1 MSKESYARGFCK
13 AAAEAGVDPVA
24 LMKFAQ
30 DTRNPAVANQGSI
43 NKSLEELR
51 AFGDWA
57 NKQPSAIISTGGPRV
72 VSAPEGHEFARLGNA
87 LARRASTAGKVNA
100 ITPATMSADQIINAA
115 KRVGWTP
122 RPASTA
128 AGVAK
133 LGR

>member
-13 AAAEAGVDPVA
+13 AAQAHGVDPVA

-30 DTRNPAVANQGSI
+30 TTRNTAVANQGSI
-43 NKSLEELR
+43 NKSLEELK

-57 NKQPSAIISTGGPRV
+57 DKRPSAIISTGGPRV
-72 VSAPEGHEFARLGNA
+72 VGAPAGHEFANLDNA
-87 LARRASTAGKVNA
+87 LARRASTASKVNA

-115 KRVGWTP
+115 KRVGWNP
-122 RPASTA
+122 RSAGTA

-133 LGR
+133 LVR